1 MSDYQCY
8 NYINLKTKTAIGYM
22 YLTTEASFFLITCI
36 TTLHNFKQTLYQLL
50 NIKLTLKDFRR
61 SYFNITNKNNI
72 SFVYNEIY

>member
-8 NYINLKTKTAIGYM
+8 NYINLKTKTVIG
-22 YLTTEASFFLITCI
+22 YLTTGASFFLITCI
-36 TTLHNFKQTLYQLL
+36 TKLYNFKQTLYQLL
-50 NIKLTLKDFRR
+50 NIKLTPKDSRK